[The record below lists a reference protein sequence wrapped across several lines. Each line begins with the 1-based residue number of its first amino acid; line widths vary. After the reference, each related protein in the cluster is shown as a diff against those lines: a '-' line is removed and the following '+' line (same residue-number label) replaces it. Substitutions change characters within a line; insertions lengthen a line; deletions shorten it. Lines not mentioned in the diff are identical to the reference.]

1 MGYVRPVRSGF
12 TTLDSTYNTMHN
24 LSTYNYFN
32 INDLF
37 SSCIYF
43 NIYDLYSTY
52 NRDSFNGSGC
62 FRSSSCSCGVYGR
75 SFNGWLRCP
84 FDWFGSGRYST
95 HCRSFF
101 GRSYHRGF
109 RSKGSS

>member
-12 TTLDSTYNTMHN
+12 TTFGSFDSTYNTMHN

-37 SSCIYF
+37 STCNYF
-43 NIYDLYSTY
+43 NINDLHSTY

-62 FRSSSCSCGVYGR
+62 FRSSSCSCGVHG
-75 SFNGWLRCP
+75 
-84 FDWFGSGRYST
+84 
-95 HCRSFF
+95 HV
-101 GRSYHRGF
+101 
-109 RSKGSS
+109 K